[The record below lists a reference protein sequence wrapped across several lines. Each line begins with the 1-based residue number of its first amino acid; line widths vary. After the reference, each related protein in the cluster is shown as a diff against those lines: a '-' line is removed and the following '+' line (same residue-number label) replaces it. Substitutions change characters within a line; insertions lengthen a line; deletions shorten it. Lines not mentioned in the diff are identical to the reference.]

1 VAYENAAGPAAA
13 CSANGARKVV
23 GVGEHD
29 RRISRL
35 SFLDCPTTPVLIDAA
50 LAYAAAGLPVFPC
63 VPRGKRPA
71 IPRGFLAATTN
82 PETIRRYWRLA
93 DRNIGIPTGSISG
106 FWILDIDQ
114 PDGESSL
121 RALEAKH
128 GPLPA
133 TVEAITGSGGRHLWF
148 RYTCAI
154 QSTAARIAPGIDT
167 RGDGGFV
174 IAPPSI
180 HESGRAYAWS
190 VDSVTRR
197 KISERALDS
206 IAIRHSTDLSAYG
219 RAALEREIA
228 ALAATAPGARNNA
241 LNVTAFRLFQLVAGG
256 ELDGHEVTERLVD
269 ASHRNGLVK
278 DDGLRSVVL
287 TIRSGS
293 RAGLQS
299 PRSRGAR

>member
-23 GVGEHD
+23 GVGERD
-29 RRISRL
+29 RPPSRL

-50 LAYAAAGLPVFPC
+50 MAYAAAGLPVFPC

-71 IPRGFLAATTN
+71 IPRGFLAASTN
-82 PETIRRYWRLA
+82 PETIRRYWRIP

-114 PDGESSL
+114 PDGESSR

-133 TVEAITGSGGRHLWF
+133 TVEVITGSGGRHLWF

-180 HESGRAYAWS
+180 HETGRAYAWS
-190 VDSVTRR
+190 VDSADQLAIAPDWLIGLTRR

-219 RAALEREIA
+219 RAALDREIA

-241 LNVTAFRLFQLVAGG
+241 LNVCAFRLFQLVAGG
-256 ELDGHEVTERLVD
+256 ELDGHEVSERLVD
-269 ASHRNGLVK
+269 ASHRMGLSK
-278 DDGLRSVVL
+278 TTACDPSF
-287 TIRSGS
+287 
-293 RAGLQS
+293 
-299 PRSRGAR
+299 